1 MFGSVFDHG
10 QGGGSWNSKEA
21 HESHKFGVRSSY
33 NSYVCNRSILRPKW
47 TFQMY
52 PCGSEINF
60 MLSSVYFPGWKP
72 VINIFYQCNLPY
84 GISPF
89 YSFTVLLFTSQ
100 PMNATSIFI
109 LLLYTYPM
117 YKVRDGLTC
126 LRFAHSFLAFTLMA
140 NVPFPLSQTIK
151 TIFRCI
157 HGVL

>member
-1 MFGSVFDHG
+1 MYVTDPS
-10 QGGGSWNSKEA
+10 EA
-21 HESHKFGVRSSY
+21 KMDFSNV
-33 NSYVCNRSILRPKW
+33 
-47 TFQMY
+47 

-84 GISPF
+84 FLSPF
-89 YSFTVLLFTSQ
+89 YGFTVLLFTSQ

-126 LRFAHSFLAFTLMA
+126 LRFAHSFLALTLMA

-151 TIFRCI
+151 NIFRCI